1 MKSCGVLVNKGELRN
16 NFKLTFK
23 KDQEEFFLILHQSQE
38 KIFNNLKF
46 GVKYYFNWTK
56 GAKYTFIN
64 PYSIEPAKE
73 KKTRTQE
80 TKTYFLK
87 DLADKLK
94 LRETTVDYLETEISK
109 LEAEMTDADFQK
121 KVKSM
126 VQLLFIK
133 HQELGKRS
141 LFSLS
146 EKQKQEKEL
155 LDDLKTLFLADFYYS
170 D

>member
-73 KKTRTQE
+73 KKNTRNKNVFFKRFSRQI
-80 TKTYFLK
+80 KIK
-87 DLADKLK
+87 RNDS
-94 LRETTVDYLETEISK
+94 R
-109 LEAEMTDADFQK
+109 
-121 KVKSM
+121 
-126 VQLLFIK
+126 LF
-133 HQELGKRS
+133 RNRN
-141 LFSLS
+141 
-146 EKQKQEKEL
+146 KQ
-155 LDDLKTLFLADFYYS
+155 T
-170 D
+170 

>member
-1 MKSCGVLVNKGELRN
+1 MKSSGALVRKEQLRK
-16 NFKLTFK
+16 NFKLVFK
-23 KDQEEFFLILHQSQE
+23 KEKEEFFLILHQSQK
-38 KIFNNLKF
+38 KIFNDLKI

-56 GAKYTFIN
+56 GVKYTFIN

-80 TKTYFLK
+80 AKTYFLK

-109 LEAEMTDADFQK
+109 LESEIVDTDFQK
-121 KVKSM
+121 KAKNM

-141 LFSLS
+141 FFSFS

-155 LDDLKTLFLADFYYS
+155 LEDLKTLFLADFYYS